1 MLCFFENISR
11 VTLRIILT
19 NPVAVILTEKKVYR
33 RIQQIHI
40 IIIIRILQIEMM
52 RMITGRRTT
61 GINNTRK
68 LWR

>member
-1 MLCFFENISR
+1 MLCFFENIFR

-52 RMITGRRTT
+52 RMITGRKHTNYLFFVL
-61 GINNTRK
+61 ID
-68 LWR
+68 

>member
-11 VTLRIILT
+11 VTLKIILT

-52 RMITGRRTT
+52 RMITGRKHTNHLFFVL
-61 GINNTRK
+61 ID
-68 LWR
+68 

>member
-52 RMITGRRTT
+52 RMITGRQHTNHLFFVL
-61 GINNTRK
+61 ID
-68 LWR
+68 

>member
-52 RMITGRRTT
+52 RMITGRKHTNHLLFVL
-61 GINNTRK
+61 ID
-68 LWR
+68 

>member
-1 MLCFFENISR
+1 MLCFFENIFR

-52 RMITGRRTT
+52 RMITRRKHTNHLFFVL
-61 GINNTRK
+61 ID
-68 LWR
+68 

>member
-1 MLCFFENISR
+1 MLCFFENIFR

-52 RMITGRRTT
+52 RMITGRKHTNHLFFVL
-61 GINNTRK
+61 ID
-68 LWR
+68 

>member
-11 VTLRIILT
+11 VALRIILT
-19 NPVAVILTEKKVYR
+19 NPVAAILTEKRKVHC

-52 RMITGRRTT
+52 RMITGRKHTNHLFFVL
-61 GINNTRK
+61 ID
-68 LWR
+68 

>member
-1 MLCFFENISR
+1 MLFFFENIFR

-52 RMITGRRTT
+52 RMITGRKHTNHLFFVL
-61 GINNTRK
+61 ID
-68 LWR
+68 

>member
-52 RMITGRRTT
+52 RMITGRKHTNHLFFVL
-61 GINNTRK
+61 ID
-68 LWR
+68 